1 MKHSLHVVTAALVLF
16 GLQGLVPACAAPAHE
31 APSPVEEIHLRVG
44 ELPSVKLT
52 ADILYRILAAEL
64 AAQRGDFSLASQTM
78 LDLSKD
84 TLDPRLAELSFQMAS
99 VGRDMPLALDA
110 ARQWVLLAPDN
121 PQAVAT
127 SLAVAASNGDT
138 AGLAAALW
146 DRIEK
151 AQDKNAAIAQAA
163 VIVSKMDNKKLAL
176 DVLDQALRD
185 PVRSLPM
192 AHIALADA
200 AWVAGEPARALSEAQ
215 VAMKMAPDSEP
226 AAQRVLEYGMKVNPS
241 QAISVTKTFIA
252 AHPEARKL
260 QLMLVNHLVGIH
272 ETAQALDILHA
283 MRQRTPED
291 FDLLYTE
298 AEVDFRAGN
307 YDQAKALLANYI
319 EVQTQRGKSF
329 DVNATNAQSDVSD
342 ARLLLVQI
350 AEKQNQLGEAIR
362 QLGLIQDP
370 AVRFQAHIHMAV
382 LQARMGDLPK
392 ARKTLADLKPVD
404 AHEKVVVALTLAAI
418 YRNSGRTDDA
428 IQVLV
433 DADKAM
439 PDTSEIKYDLGMMY
453 VRQGKIKKFEALM
466 QRVIQLDPQNADAYN
481 SLGYTYADQ
490 NEHLDE
496 ARDLLDHALELDPD
510 NPFIM
515 DSMGWYLYRVD
526 DLAGSLDYLQRAY
539 RKLPTPDVAAH
550 LGEVLWKLK
559 RHDDARKVW
568 EEGFRKD
575 PHDEDLLKTLKRFG
589 VSFK

>member
-1 MKHSLHVVTAALVLF
+1 LSAALVLF
-16 GLQGLVPACAAPAHE
+16 GLQGLVPACAAQVHE
-31 APSPVEEIHLRVG
+31 APAPVEEIHLQVG
-44 ELPSVKLT
+44 QLPSVKLT
-52 ADILYRILAAEL
+52 ADILYRILAAEI
-64 AAQRGDFSLASQTM
+64 AAQRGDFIAASQTM

-84 TLDPRLAELSFQMAS
+84 TLDPRLAKLSFQMAS
-99 VGRDMPLALDA
+99 AGRDMPSALDA
-110 ARQWVLLAPDN
+110 AREWVRLAPDD

-138 AGLAAALW
+138 SGLAAALW

-151 AQDKNAAIAQAA
+151 AQDKNVAIAQAA
-163 VIVSKMDNKKLAL
+163 TIVSKMDNKKLAL
-176 DVLDQALRD
+176 DVLDEALRE

-200 AWVAGEPARALSEAQ
+200 AWAAGDANRALTEAQ
-215 VAMKMAPDSEP
+215 SAMQAAPDSEP

-241 QAISVTKTFIA
+241 RAISVTKAFIA
-252 AHPEARKL
+252 QHPDSRKL

-272 ETAQALDILHA
+272 ETAQALDILHG

-298 AEVDFRAGN
+298 AEVDFRAGY

-319 EVQTQRGKSF
+319 DVQTQRGKSF
-329 DVNATNAQSDVSD
+329 NVNATDAQSDVSD

-350 AEKQNQLGEAIR
+350 AEKQNKLDEAIE
-362 QLGLIQDP
+362 QLRLIDDP
-370 AVRFQAHIHMAV
+370 TVRFQAHIHMAV
-382 LQARMGDLPK
+382 LQARMGDIPT
-392 ARKTLADLKPVD
+392 ARKTLDALKPTD
-404 AHEKVVVALTLAAI
+404 RHEKAVIALTLAAI

-453 VRQGKIKKFEALM
+453 ARQGKLKQFEALM
-466 QRVIQLDPQNADAYN
+466 KRVIELDPDNADAYN

-490 NEHLDE
+490 NENLDQ

-510 NPFIM
+510 NPFIL

-526 DLAGSLDYLQRAY
+526 DLHGAVDYLQRAY
-539 RKLPTPDVAAH
+539 RMLPTADVAAH

-559 RHDDARKVW
+559 RRDQARKVW
-568 EEGFRKD
+568 QEGFKKD
-575 PHDEDLLKTLKRFG
+575 PHDDTLLKTLKRFR
-589 VSFK
+589 VTFK